1 MDLGRVIA
9 TTIIWLGCFGLVGAN
24 ILTGGSGIVTLGILF
39 IAMLASVPIW
49 ESKESNKSTKAPA
62 DTTFHPEKLKR
73 EDSYDQK
80 MRLLMELMDDDER
93 AAFKQTLKEQ
103 LINHHHHLTDGMV
116 DGELPFDADEY
127 EFYDKQK

>member
-1 MDLGRVIA
+1 VDIGRVFA
-9 TTIIWLGCFGLVGAN
+9 TAIIWIGCFGLVGAN
-24 ILTGGSGIVTLGILF
+24 IITGGSGIVTLGILF

-49 ESKESNKSTKAPA
+49 ESKESDKSSKTPS
-62 DTTFHPEKLKR
+62 DTTVNPEKLKR

-93 AAFKQTLKEQ
+93 EAFKQTLKQ
-103 LINHHHHLTDGMV
+103 QVISHRNPLSDRLI

-127 EFYDKQK
+127 EHFTRK